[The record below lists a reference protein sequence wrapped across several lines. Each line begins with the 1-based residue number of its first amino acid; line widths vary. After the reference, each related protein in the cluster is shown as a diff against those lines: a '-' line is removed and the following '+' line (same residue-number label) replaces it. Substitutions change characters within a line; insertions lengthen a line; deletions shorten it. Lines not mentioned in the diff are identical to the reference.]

1 MSAPQSAQLTS
12 EDARYRRF
20 LKAYYWAHF
29 WYDFIFAYAVYT
41 VYLSLRGMS
50 VLDISLLI
58 TWWSVTSMAMEVP
71 SGALAD
77 AWSRKKL
84 LVLAP
89 LIKSLCFVTW
99 FFAGGRFWL
108 FALGFL
114 LWSIGSSF
122 RSGTSEAL
130 LYDTLVHHGR
140 QDEYEQVLGKR
151 QFYFYLALAISMVSG
166 GFIAAYRMDWAILLS
181 VIPLLFSAAA
191 ALRLEDPPKA
201 KSTEEV
207 HYLQHLR
214 LAMRE
219 MRSNRVL
226 LLLVVCL
233 WLLPFGA
240 LEEFDQLY
248 YQLVRLPISAF
259 GVVAFVGSMLC
270 ALAARAAYRL
280 KHAAFALY
288 ALPLASAVLLVSVW
302 RYPSTL
308 IIGLLLLSYA
318 LAAPVSVL
326 LESRIQHAIVGVSR
340 ATVTSAVALLLE
352 IPQYSLLFGFI
363 GRAWGIRALYLAAAV
378 ALFVLSFWVVCM
390 GSRMSTKASNSQG
403 NG

>member
-1 MSAPQSAQLTS
+1 MPAASPIHSVG
-12 EDARYRRF
+12 EDRAYRRF
-20 LKAYYWAHF
+20 LRCYYLTHF

-41 VYLSLRGMS
+41 VYFSLRGMS

-58 TWWSVTSMAMEVP
+58 TWWSVTAMAMEVP

-77 AWSRKKL
+77 CWSRRKL
-84 LVLAP
+84 LVLSP

-114 LWSIGSSF
+114 LWSIGGSF

-140 QDEYEQVLGKR
+140 QDDYEQVLGKR
-151 QFYFYLALAISMVSG
+151 QFYFHIGLAVSTVAG
-166 GFIAAYRMDWAILLS
+166 GFIAAYRMDWAVLLS
-181 VIPLLFSAAA
+181 VIPLLLSAAA

-214 LAMRE
+214 LALRE
-219 MRSNRVL
+219 MRSNRIL

-248 YQLVRLPISAF
+248 YQLVRLPIAAF
-259 GVVAFVGSMLC
+259 GVVAFVGSVLS

-280 KHAAFALY
+280 KHTAFALY
-288 ALPLASAVLLVSVW
+288 ALPLASGLLLVSVW
-302 RYPSTL
+302 RYPGIP

-318 LAAPVSVL
+318 LTAPVSVL
-326 LESRIQHAIVGVSR
+326 LESRIQHAIIGVSR

-363 GRAWGIRALYLAAAV
+363 GKAWGIRALYLAAAV
-378 ALFVLSFWVVCM
+378 PLFVLSFWVVCM

>member
-1 MSAPQSAQLTS
+1 MAAHRPTRAAAE
-12 EDARYRRF
+12 EDACRRF
-20 LKAYYWAHF
+20 LRYYYLTHF

-41 VYLSLRGMS
+41 VYLNLRGMS
-50 VLDISLLI
+50 VLDISILI
-58 TWWSVTSMAMEVP
+58 TWWSVTSMAMAVP

-77 AWSRKKL
+77 AWSRKQL

-99 FFAGGRFWL
+99 FFAGGRFWF

-114 LWSIGSSF
+114 LWSVGSSF

-130 LYDTLVHHGR
+130 LYDTLLHHGR
-140 QDEYEQVLGKR
+140 RDDYEQALGRR

-181 VIPLLFSAAA
+181 VLPLLLSAGS
-191 ALRLEDPPKA
+191 ALRLEDPPKTRA
-201 KSTEEV
+201 TEEV
-207 HYLQHLR
+207 HYFQHLR
-214 LAMRE
+214 LALRE
-219 MRSNRVL
+219 MKSNRVL
-226 LLLVVCL
+226 LFLVICL
-233 WLLPFGA
+233 WMLPFGA

-248 YQLVRLPISAF
+248 LRFVSLPIAMF
-259 GVVAFVGSMLC
+259 GVVAFIGSL
-270 ALAARAAYRL
+270 ATAVAARAAYRM
-280 KHAAFALY
+280 KHMTSVLY
-288 ALPLASAVLLVSVW
+288 LLPLASALLLVLVW
-302 RYPSTL
+302 RYPSIPTL
-308 IIGLLLLSYA
+308 APLVLSYA

-363 GRAWGIRALYLAAAV
+363 GKAWGITAIYLAGAIQLF
-378 ALFVLSFWVVCM
+378 ALSVWVVCM
-390 GSRMSTKASNSQG
+390 QSRMQMKTSDRPE
-403 NG
+403 